1 MLTLQYSNIGA
12 GTAESPELT
21 LTLPA
26 GLTYVGDTSGVTPDL
41 VDSTVVWQLP
51 EMAFG
56 SSEDFVVYLA
66 VDGAT
71 PVPSFFDVSLELT
84 SEGVDV
90 NPEDNTDTAQVMVGP
105 QIFLPLLLR

>member
-1 MLTLQYSNIGA
+1 MLQLWNLMSERIPLNSRIDA
-12 GTAESPELT
+12 D
-21 LTLPA
+21 PA
-26 GLTYVGDTSGVTPDL
+26 CRIDLRWRYFGVTPDL
-41 VDSTVVWQLP
+41 VGSTVVWQLP
-51 EMAFG
+51 ELAFA